1 MKTSKT
7 VLPGAGLTLLLVFA
21 TVFGLPARNA
31 DDSKYRVFCANGKI
45 EVEQRTLEQEKNARG
60 SSVCQLAEFLTICPT
75 RRRKPKSVVAKALI
89 VSAISQVSWGR
100 VCR

>member
-21 TVFGLPARNA
+21 TVFSLPARNA

-60 SSVCQLAEFLTICPT
+60 SSVCQLAEFDYLSDAEKEAEKRGGKGADC
-75 RRRKPKSVVAKALI
+75 K
-89 VSAISQVSWGR
+89 
-100 VCR
+100 CD

>member
-31 DDSKYRVFCANGKI
+31 DDSKYRVFCANGKM

-60 SSVCQLAEFLTICPT
+60 SSVCQLAEFDYLSDAEKEAEKRGGKGADC
-75 RRRKPKSVVAKALI
+75 K
-89 VSAISQVSWGR
+89 
-100 VCR
+100 CN

>member
-60 SSVCQLAEFLTICPT
+60 SSVCQLAEFDYLSDAEKEAEKRGGKGADC
-75 RRRKPKSVVAKALI
+75 K
-89 VSAISQVSWGR
+89 
-100 VCR
+100 CN

>member
-31 DDSKYRVFCANGKI
+31 DDSKYRVFCANGKM
-45 EVEQRTLEQEKNARG
+45 EVEQRTLEQEKNARR
-60 SSVCQLAEFLTICPT
+60 SSVCQLAEYDYLSDAEKEAEKRGGKGADC
-75 RRRKPKSVVAKALI
+75 K
-89 VSAISQVSWGR
+89 
-100 VCR
+100 CN

>member
-31 DDSKYRVFCANGKI
+31 DDSKYRVFCANGKM
-45 EVEQRTLEQEKNARG
+45 EVEQRALEQEKNARG
-60 SSVCQLAEFLTICPT
+60 SSVCQLAEFDYLSDAEKEAEKRGGKGADC
-75 RRRKPKSVVAKALI
+75 K
-89 VSAISQVSWGR
+89 
-100 VCR
+100 CN